1 MHFKCLGSGNVYEF
15 YGKDAEDM
23 KNHAGYEVL
32 EEQAVTQAAFD
43 DKEVPERKILTLNKK
58 AT

>member
-15 YGKDAEDM
+15 HGKDAEDM

-32 EEQAVTQAAFD
+32 EEQAVTQAAD
-43 DKEVPERKILTLNKK
+43 EVPERKTLTLNKK